1 MIGLH
6 HGAVYA
12 APDPIRMADEMVRVT
27 RPGGIIYLS
36 YTLWL
41 SPWGGHET
49 SPWHYFGGHYAARR
63 FTRRHGRRPKNDF
76 GSTLFAVSAAEMIRW
91 ARRTPHASVVAILP
105 RYLPWWAYPVVRIP
119 VLREFLTWNLLL
131 VLRRR

>member
-1 MIGLH
+1 
-6 HGAVYA
+6 
-12 APDPIRMADEMVRVT
+12 
-27 RPGGIIYLS
+27 
-36 YTLWL
+36 
-41 SPWGGHET
+41 
-49 SPWHYFGGHYAARR
+49 
-63 FTRRHGRRPKNDF
+63 
-76 GSTLFAVSAAEMIRW
+76 MIRW